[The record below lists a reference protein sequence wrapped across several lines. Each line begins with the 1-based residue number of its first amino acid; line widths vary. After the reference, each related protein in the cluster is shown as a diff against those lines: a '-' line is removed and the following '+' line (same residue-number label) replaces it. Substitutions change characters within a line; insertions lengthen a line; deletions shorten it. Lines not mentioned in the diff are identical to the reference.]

1 MPNAIPRFSESTMLN
16 SPGITRTVS
25 IAETLLSTIHLLR
38 RSSAS
43 TPTAIPYAF
52 TRPSA
57 MDNLVD
63 RRRARQADG
72 RETCVAAHIGR
83 ILPAALAFLSR
94 RALYF
99 YAQVVPFRPL
109 HRHLRNDEQRRQLRR
124 VLLQQRVQFAIRPQ
138 PHARFQRRSDQL
150 FVARRIQVL
159 EHDIPYLHQ
168 TVPVGGA
175 FPRGIVQPESQFGGF
190 REICQMDALRVSH
203 VAPHLFGGEAHQRR
217 LLDAFVRLLAPSCKA
232 GPSARRS
239 TPRSGPPC
247 RRRRPRDRP
256 CGTRSSR
263 TTRGTAPTDLR
274 RAAASTGPIPPSH
287 PPAPHRLPD

>member
-1 MPNAIPRFSESTMLN
+1 MAATNTTAAADSTINSVVGQSLVESFRMPNAIPRFSERTMLN

-72 RETCVAAHIGR
+72 RETRVAAHIGR

-138 PHARFQRRSDQL
+138 PHARFQRRPNQFL
-150 FVARRIQVL
+150 VARRVQVL
-159 EHDIPYLHQ
+159 EHD
-168 TVPVGGA
+168 
-175 FPRGIVQPESQFGGF
+175 
-190 REICQMDALRVSH
+190 
-203 VAPHLFGGEAHQRR
+203 
-217 LLDAFVRLLAPSCKA
+217 
-232 GPSARRS
+232 
-239 TPRSGPPC
+239 
-247 RRRRPRDRP
+247 
-256 CGTRSSR
+256 
-263 TTRGTAPTDLR
+263 
-274 RAAASTGPIPPSH
+274 
-287 PPAPHRLPD
+287 